1 MLERLI
7 WEQTSNMF
15 SQTCIQNSS
24 FNTKYTVKNK
34 YKSVLNIQIYFLKWQ
49 TVVVTCLLNYRFTH
63 QYCRCHCVA
72 KVFTTSV
79 SARQFLSRP
88 QINYCCSTSHSCT
101 VLQYVVLF
109 KEIQQKYFL
118 HSRQFQYLL
127 SISIIEV
134 MLHPLIYIYIYIYA
148 YRYLYIHEKYYSFPV
163 NEKEKYLFTKSYFH
177 TFQDC
182 DTYRNLWTFY
192 RITYRQWIWPLI
204 ISCTCNPQKFA
215 FSHGY

>member
-1 MLERLI
+1 VTCMLERLI

-49 TVVVTCLLNYRFTH
+49 TVEVTCLLNYRFTH
-63 QYCRCHCVA
+63 QYCRCHFVA
-72 KVFTTSV
+72 KVFTSSL
-79 SARQFLSRP
+79 SARQFLPRP

-101 VLQYVVLF
+101 VLQYVELF
-109 KEIQQKYFL
+109 KEMWQKYFL

-134 MLHPLIYIYIYIYA
+134 MLHPLIYIYICI
-148 YRYLYIHEKYYSFPV
+148 
-163 NEKEKYLFTKSYFH
+163 
-177 TFQDC
+177 
-182 DTYRNLWTFY
+182 
-192 RITYRQWIWPLI
+192 
-204 ISCTCNPQKFA
+204 
-215 FSHGY
+215 